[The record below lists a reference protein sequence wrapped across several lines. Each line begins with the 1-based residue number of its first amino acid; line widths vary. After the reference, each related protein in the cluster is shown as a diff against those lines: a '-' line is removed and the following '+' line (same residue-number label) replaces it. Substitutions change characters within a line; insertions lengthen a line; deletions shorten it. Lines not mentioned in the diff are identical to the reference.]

1 MYEAMTFDAILGR
14 MLNRVSDDI
23 DKRPGSVIYDALAP
37 AAAELTQLYAAL
49 DVNYNLSFADTA
61 SGEELSRRTAEFGV
75 NREQATMAKRKG
87 TFYGASNALM
97 DIAVGSRFSIDN
109 VNYTAISKI
118 STGVYTMECETAGI
132 VGNQPYGAL
141 LPIGFISG
149 LSRAELGD
157 VLIPGEDEEAD
168 DALRARY
175 YEEVNAPAF
184 GGNMADYKHKIGAMN
199 GVGAVKVFPAWQGG
213 GTVKCAII
221 ASDWNE
227 PSTALVSDIQGVV
240 DPPAQSGQGIGTAPI
255 GHRVTIEGVQDV
267 MVNVLSMVTLAAG
280 VSIGSVQEPIE
291 EAIQHYLLGLRKDW
305 AAQEGLIVR
314 VALIEAA
321 ILTVPGVIDV
331 GGTELNGGTIN
342 IALGQEEIPQLGTVE
357 LRV

>member
-1 MYEAMTFDAILGR
+1 
-14 MLNRVSDDI
+14 
-23 DKRPGSVIYDALAP
+23 
-37 AAAELTQLYAAL
+37 
-49 DVNYNLSFADTA
+49 
-61 SGEELSRRTAEFGV
+61 
-75 NREQATMAKRKG
+75 
-87 TFYGASNALM
+87 LM